1 MRSLFLKIFLSYW
14 MAQALFVVL
23 AILVTLAIHP
33 SGEIASVQAQQARFL
48 SEAVQAYQT
57 GGEEGA
63 RKYLRAVH
71 DSQHVRL
78 FLFDEKVRDLTG
90 RMPPEWIL
98 RVARGQA
105 ATADSLWGRFGP
117 GRYLRQSIAAS
128 DGHSYTLVIE
138 FPPEEHG
145 LFGPHGVPHLGI
157 LIAIVSSGLVCY
169 ILARYLTSPIV
180 RLRAAT
186 QKLASGDLTARAGVP
201 GSRRHDEM
209 AELMRDF
216 DRMAERLENLV
227 NAQSRLLT
235 DISHELRSPLARLN
249 VALALARQRSGPE
262 AGSALDRIDRET
274 NRLNELIQKLLTIA
288 RLEAGDESI
297 EKLPVHL
304 EQIIHEIAKDAAF
317 EAQSRHC
324 EVEATIVDD
333 CVVIGSPS
341 LLHSAIENVV
351 RNAIRYTQEGTSVEV
366 RLEQGVGLPKLGSQ
380 GLKLQNMKLQNMGLQ
395 NMGLQGVGL
404 KNDGVGG
411 PEAVVR
417 VTDSGPGVPEDALDK
432 LFRPFYR
439 IDDARGRQTGGVGL
453 GLAITD
459 RAVRLHGGTI
469 RVSNRP
475 QGGLMVEIR
484 LPLSSAEVSNVV
496 DQPITI
502 LSREL

>member
-14 MAQALFVVL
+14 IAQALFLVL
-23 AILVTLAIHP
+23 AIIVTFALRP
-33 SGEIASVQAQQARFL
+33 SREIASLQAEEPRFL
-48 SEAVQAYQT
+48 NETLQAYQA
-57 GGEEGA
+57 GGEEAA
-63 RKYLRAVH
+63 RKYLRGVH
-71 DSQHVRL
+71 DTHHVRL
-78 FLFDEKVRDLTG
+78 FIFDDQGRDLLG
-90 RMPPEWIL
+90 RKAPDWIE
-98 RVARGQA
+98 RVRRGRIH
-105 ATADSLWGRFGP
+105 TADTFLGRFGP
-117 GRYLRQSIAAS
+117 GQFLRQTITA
-128 DGHSYTLVIE
+128 DNGRSYMVIVD
-138 FPPEEHG
+138 FPPEERPF
-145 LFGPHGVPHLGI
+145 FGPHSVPGLGI
-157 LIAIVSSGLVCY
+157 LIAVISSGLVCY
-169 ILARYLTSPIV
+169 VMARYLTAPIV
-180 RLRAAT
+180 QLRGAT
-186 QKLASGDLTARAGVP
+186 QKLASGNLTARAGLP

-249 VALALARQRSGPE
+249 VALELARQRSGPE
-262 AGSALDRIDRET
+262 ARSALDRIDRET
-274 NRLNELIQKLLTIA
+274 SRLNELIQKLLTIA

-297 EKLPVHL
+297 EKVPVQL
-304 EQIIHEIAKDAAF
+304 ERIIHEIAKDAAF
-317 EAQSRHC
+317 EAQNRHC

-366 RLEQGVGLPKLGSQ
+366 RLEQGVGLPNGTLPSA
-380 GLKLQNMKLQNMGLQ
+380 
-395 NMGLQGVGL
+395 GV
-404 KNDGVGG
+404 KNDGVGK

-484 LPLSSAEVSNVV
+484 LPLSSAEVSGMR
-496 DQPITI
+496 DPRTFTI

>member
-1 MRSLFLKIFLSYW
+1 MRSLFVRIFLSYW
-14 MAQALFVVL
+14 IATALFLVM
-23 AILVTLAIHP
+23 AIIVTLAIRP
-33 SGEIASVQAQQARFL
+33 SGEIASVQSQQARFL
-48 SEAVQAYQT
+48 NESVQAYQAA
-57 GGEEGA
+57 GEEGA
-63 RKYLRAVH
+63 RKYLRGVR
-71 DSQHVRL
+71 DSQHIRL
-78 FLFDEKVRDLTG
+78 YLFDEHG
-90 RMPPEWIL
+90 RELLGRQPPEWIE
-98 RVARGQA
+98 RVERGQTR
-105 ATADSLWGRFGP
+105 TADTFWGRLKPMQF
-117 GRYLRQSIAAS
+117 LRESMTSS
-128 DGHSYTLVIE
+128 DGHRYTLVTE
-138 FPPEEHG
+138 LPPEQRTV
-145 LFGPHGVPHLGI
+145 LGPHGIPGLGI
-157 LIAIVSSGLVCY
+157 LIAVLSSGLVCY
-169 ILARYLTSPIV
+169 VLARYLTSPIV

-186 QKLASGDLTARAGVP
+186 QKLASGDLSARAGVP

-249 VALALARQRSGPE
+249 VALELARQRSGAE
-262 AGSALDRIDRET
+262 ARSALDRIDRET
-274 NRLNELIQKLLTIA
+274 NRLNQLIQRLLTIA

-297 EKLPVHL
+297 EKIPVHL
-304 EQIIHEIAKDAAF
+304 EQIIHEISKDAAF
-317 EAQSRHC
+317 EAQSRGC
-324 EVEATIVDD
+324 EVEATVVDD
-333 CVVIGSPS
+333 CVVVGSPS

-366 RLEQGVGLPKLGSQ
+366 RLEQGVGLPNNGA
-380 GLKLQNMKLQNMGLQ
+380 GR
-395 NMGLQGVGL
+395 
-404 KNDGVGG
+404 

-417 VTDSGPGVPEDALDK
+417 VIDCGPGVPEDALDK

-484 LPLSSAEVSNVV
+484 LPLSPAVATAADNQQTV
-496 DQPITI
+496 TI

>member
-14 MAQALFVVL
+14 VAQALFLAL
-23 AILVTLAIHP
+23 AIIVTFALRP
-33 SGEIASVQAQQARFL
+33 SREISNLQAQAPTFL
-48 SEAVQAYQT
+48 NETLQAYQE
-57 GGEEGA
+57 GGEDAA
-63 RKYLRAVH
+63 RKYLRGVH
-71 DSQHVRL
+71 DSHHVRL
-78 FLFDEKVRDLTG
+78 FIFDDQGRDLLG
-90 RMPPEWIL
+90 RKAPDWID
-98 RVARGQA
+98 RVRRGRIH
-105 ATADSLWGRFGP
+105 TADTFLGRFGP
-117 GRYLRQSIAAS
+117 GQFLRQTITA
-128 DGHSYTLVIE
+128 DNGRQYMVIVD
-138 FPPEEHG
+138 FPPEEHPFFG
-145 LFGPHGVPHLGI
+145 LHSVPGLGI
-157 LIAIVSSGLVCY
+157 LIAILSSGLVCY

-180 RLRAAT
+180 QLRAAT

-201 GSRRHDEM
+201 GLRRHDEM

-249 VALALARQRSGPE
+249 VALELARQRSGAE
-262 AGSALDRIDRET
+262 ARSALDRIDREA

-297 EKLPVHL
+297 EKVPVHL
-304 EQIIHEIAKDAAF
+304 EQIIHEIARDAAF
-317 EAQSRHC
+317 EAQNRHC
-324 EVEATIVDD
+324 EVEATIVDE

-366 RLEQGVGLPKLGSQ
+366 RLEQGVGLPNVTLRSA
-380 GLKLQNMKLQNMGLQ
+380 
-395 NMGLQGVGL
+395 GL
-404 KNDGVGG
+404 KNDGVGK

-417 VTDSGPGVPEDALDK
+417 VTDSGPGVPEDSLDK

-484 LPLSSAEVSNVV
+484 LPLASAEVSRTS
-496 DQPITI
+496 DPRTITI

>member
-1 MRSLFLKIFLSYW
+1 MRSLFVRIFLSYW
-14 MAQALFVVL
+14 VAQALFLVL
-23 AILVTLAIHP
+23 AILVTMAIRP
-33 SGEIASVQAQQARFL
+33 SGDIAGVQAQQAKFL
-48 SEAVQAYQT
+48 NEAVQAYQD

-63 RKYLRAVH
+63 RKYLRGVR

-78 FLFDEKVRDLTG
+78 YLFDEHGKELLG
-90 RMPPEWIL
+90 RQPPEWIE
-98 RVARGQA
+98 RVRRGETR
-105 ATADSLWGRFGP
+105 TADSFWGRLRPLQFLREATTAGD
-117 GRYLRQSIAAS
+117 GRR
-128 DGHSYTLVIE
+128 YTLVTE
-138 FPPEEHG
+138 LPPEERA
-145 LFGPHGVPHLGI
+145 LFGPHGVPGLGI
-157 LIAIVSSGLVCY
+157 LIAVISSGLVCY
-169 ILARYLTSPIV
+169 ILALYLTSPIV

-186 QKLASGDLTARAGVP
+186 QQLASGDLTARAGMP

-249 VALALARQRSGPE
+249 VALELARQRSGTE
-262 AGSALDRIDRET
+262 ASSALDRIDRET
-274 NRLNELIQKLLTIA
+274 NRLNQLIQRLLTIA

-297 EKLPVHL
+297 EKIPVHL
-304 EQIIHEIAKDAAF
+304 EQIIGEIAKDAAF
-317 EAQSRHC
+317 EAQSRGC
-324 EVEATIVDD
+324 QVEATIVDD
-333 CVVIGSPS
+333 CVVVGSPG

-351 RNAIRYTQEGTSVEV
+351 RNAIRYTHDGTSVEV
-366 RLEQGVGLPKLGSQ
+366 RLEQGVGQRNGT
-380 GLKLQNMKLQNMGLQ
+380 GAA
-395 NMGLQGVGL
+395 
-404 KNDGVGG
+404 
-411 PEAVVR
+411 EAVVR

-475 QGGLMVEIR
+475 QGGLMLEIR
-484 LPLSSAEVSNVV
+484 LPLAPAETR
-496 DQPITI
+496 DITDPQTITI

>member
-1 MRSLFLKIFLSYW
+1 MRSLFVRIFLLYW
-14 MAQALFVVL
+14 VVQAFFLVL
-23 AILVTLAIHP
+23 AILVTLAIRP
-33 SGEIASVQAQQARFL
+33 SGEIAGVQAQQARFL
-48 SEAVQAYQT
+48 SEAVQAYQD

-63 RKYLRAVH
+63 RKYLRGVR

-78 FLFDEKVRDLTG
+78 YLFDDRGKELLG
-90 RMPPEWIL
+90 RQPPEWIE
-98 RVARGQA
+98 RVRRGETR
-105 ATADSLWGRFGP
+105 TADSFWGRLHPMQF
-117 GRYLRQSIAAS
+117 LREVATAS
-128 DGHSYTLVIE
+128 DGRRYTLVTE
-138 FPPEEHG
+138 LSPDQRP
-145 LFGPHGVPHLGI
+145 LFGPHGIPGFGILLGI
-157 LIAIVSSGLVCY
+157 ISSGLVCY
-169 ILARYLTSPIV
+169 VLARYLTSPIV

-186 QKLASGDLTARAGVP
+186 QKLASGDLTARAGLP

-249 VALALARQRSGPE
+249 VALELARQRSGLE

-274 NRLNELIQKLLTIA
+274 NRLNQLIQRLLTVA
-288 RLEAGDESI
+288 RLEAGGESI
-297 EKLPVHL
+297 EKIPVRL
-304 EQIIHEIAKDAAF
+304 ENIVHEIAKDAAF
-317 EAQSRHC
+317 EAQSRGC

-333 CVVIGSPS
+333 CIVVGSPS

-351 RNAIRYTQEGTSVEV
+351 RNAIRYTQEGSSVEV
-366 RLEQGVGLPKLGSQ
+366 RLEQGI
-380 GLKLQNMKLQNMGLQ
+380 GLQ
-395 NMGLQGVGL
+395 NDSLGSPQ
-404 KNDGVGG
+404 
-411 PEAVVR
+411 AVVR

-459 RAVRLHGGTI
+459 RAVRLHGGSI

-484 LPLSSAEVSNVV
+484 LPLSSAEAGNT
-496 DQPITI
+496 DDPQTITI

>member
-1 MRSLFLKIFLSYW
+1 MRSLFVRIFLSYW
-14 MAQALFVVL
+14 VAQALFLVL
-23 AILVTLAIHP
+23 AILVTLAIRP
-33 SGEIASVQAQQARFL
+33 SGEISSIQAQQARFL
-48 SEAVQAYQT
+48 NEAIQAYQT
-57 GGEEGA
+57 GGDEGA
-63 RKYLRAVH
+63 RKYLRGIR

-78 FLFDEKVRDLTG
+78 YLFNEQG
-90 RMPPEWIL
+90 RELLGRQPPEWIE
-98 RVARGQA
+98 RVERGQTS
-105 ATADSLWGRFGP
+105 TADTFWGRLRPMQF
-117 GRYLRQSIAAS
+117 LRQSEIAA
-128 DGHSYTLVIE
+128 DGHRYTLVTE
-138 FPPEEHG
+138 LPPEQRT
-145 LFGPHGVPHLGI
+145 LFGPHGVPGLAI
-157 LIAIVSSGLVCY
+157 LIAIISSGLVCY
-169 ILARYLTSPIV
+169 ILARYLTSPIAQ
-180 RLRAAT
+180 LRAAT

-262 AGSALDRIDRET
+262 AGTALDRIDRET
-274 NRLNELIQKLLTIA
+274 NRLNELIQKLLTVA
-288 RLEAGDESI
+288 RLEAGAELI

-304 EQIIHEIAKDAAF
+304 EQIVRDIAKDAAF

-324 EVEATIVDD
+324 QVEATIVDD
-333 CVVIGSPS
+333 CVVIGSAS

-351 RNAIRYTQEGTSVEV
+351 RNAIRYTHEGTSVQV
-366 RLEQGVGLPKLGSQ
+366 RLEQGVGIEGDS
-380 GLKLQNMKLQNMGLQ
+380 LQ
-395 NMGLQGVGL
+395 
-404 KNDGVGG
+404 G

-469 RVSNRP
+469 RVANRP
-475 QGGLMVEIR
+475 QGGLVVELR
-484 LPLSSAEVSNVV
+484 LPLSSEAESTA
-496 DQPITI
+496 DPRTITI
-502 LSREL
+502 LSRNFS